1 MGGGDQRECS
11 EIQGHRLGQQK
22 GDSYLLGNG
31 VANDDVAFW
40 DVPGHSG
47 RVGSEVSDCHIHRRR
62 RPVYGRQCV
71 NRLPGS
77 TPRLALVTPHLLP
90 FYSPARTKPRSQ
102 LTSRRTVGLRYGER
116 GISEAMVPTESAGR
130 HPGIRLT
137 FRRGSWRWQELGGEG
152 GGGQGLARKHK
163 RAAALPAP
171 HTPQQ
176 PQNPPFP
183 LPCPPP
189 QHPGALSSRL
199 CSAHTHLRRSSRWVR
214 PRGAARCPEGGPSRT
229 PWRCP
234 YPIPARARPG
244 GQRGTELRAESGG
257 VAGAGRG
264 APEPPELR
272 PAAQSVREQGA
283 VPSRPGSWPGSPGR
297 EAVRLPP
304 PAPAARCDRPGAPA
318 AVFCRA
324 GLGRSAAARP
334 GRAGPPRPA
343 GVLAAVITAP
353 PTRFFRGSSHDPL
366 IGGL

>member
-1 MGGGDQRECS
+1 MSQGTPAPCLPGQGEELVGVGGGYQREYS

-62 RPVYGRQCV
+62 RPVCGGQCV

-77 TPRLALVTPHLLP
+77 TLRLALVTPHPLP

-130 HPGIRLT
+130 HRGIRLT
-137 FRRGSWRWQELGGEG
+137 SRRGSWRWQELG

-171 HTPQQ
+171 HSPQL

-189 QHPGALSSRL
+189 QPSVRASALPTPT
-199 CSAHTHLRRSSRWVR
+199 SAG
-214 PRGAARCPEGGPSRT
+214 PRGGSGLGGLLGAQRAAHRR
-229 PWRCP
+229 
-234 YPIPARARPG
+234 
-244 GQRGTELRAESGG
+244 LR
-257 VAGAGRG
+257 
-264 APEPPELR
+264 
-272 PAAQSVREQGA
+272 GA
-283 VPSRPGSWPGSPGR
+283 VPTPSRRGPGQAGS
-297 EAVRLPP
+297 
-304 PAPAARCDRPGAPA
+304 
-318 AVFCRA
+318 
-324 GLGRSAAARP
+324 
-334 GRAGPPRPA
+334 AGPSCGQRVEA
-343 GVLAAVITAP
+343 
-353 PTRFFRGSSHDPL
+353 
-366 IGGL
+366 

>member
-1 MGGGDQRECS
+1 M
-11 EIQGHRLGQQK
+11 
-22 GDSYLLGNG
+22 LGNG

-47 RVGSEVSDCHIHRRR
+47 RVGSEVSDCHIHRRW
-62 RPVYGRQCV
+62 RPVYRRQCV

-116 GISEAMVPTESAGR
+116 GISEAMVPTESTGR

-137 FRRGSWRWQELGGEG
+137 SRRGSWRWQELGGG
-152 GGGQGLARKHK
+152 RGSRTCQKAQAGSCSPSSPHPT
-163 RAAALPAP
+163 AALE
-171 HTPQQ
+171 
-176 PQNPPFP
+176 PPFP
-183 LPCPPP
+183 LALPTPAAPRRPQFAPLLCPHPPP
-189 QHPGALSSRL
+189 PVLAVGQASGGCSVPRGRPIADSVALSLPHPGAGPARR
-199 CSAHTHLRRSSRWVR
+199 AARDRAAGRDRRRSGCG
-214 PRGAARCPEGGPSRT
+214 PR
-229 PWRCP
+229 
-234 YPIPARARPG
+234 
-244 GQRGTELRAESGG
+244 
-257 VAGAGRG
+257 GRG
-264 APEPPELR
+264 APEPPELGL
-272 PAAQSVREQGA
+272 AAQSVLEQGA
-283 VPSRPGSWPGSPGR
+283 VPARPGGWPGSLGR

-366 IGGL
+366 IGGLQGPPSLLIPAPVC